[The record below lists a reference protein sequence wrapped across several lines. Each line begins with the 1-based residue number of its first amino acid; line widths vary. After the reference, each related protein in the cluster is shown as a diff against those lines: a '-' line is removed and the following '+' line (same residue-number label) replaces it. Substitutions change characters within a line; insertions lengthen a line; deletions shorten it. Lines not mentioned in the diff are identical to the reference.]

1 MPAGTLGAALSKLPR
16 VSDPRLLV
24 GHENADDAA
33 VFRLTDELALVQTLD
48 FFTPIV
54 DDPYDFGRIAAANSL
69 SDVFAMGGVP
79 TVAMNIVCFP
89 DKELPPEVLGEILRG
104 GHDVVHEAG
113 AVIGGGHSVSDNEL
127 KYGLSVTGT
136 IHPDKIWHNGGAQ
149 LGDILVLTK
158 PLGTG
163 VLSTAL
169 KRGGIPESQLDQLV
183 SSMTHLNRSA
193 SEAGRAVARGLIE
206 DPIHAATDITG
217 FGLLGHAMEVARGS
231 GVRLRFDSSSL
242 PLLEGAYQAVCD
254 GFVTRGDRLNR
265 EYLGGQESI
274 ADDVDPANL
283 SLMLD
288 PQTSGGLLFFVA
300 PEAAEK
306 LTEELTARGTL
317 AAHIIGE
324 VVAGPVGIDIHGA
337 SR

>member
-1 MPAGTLGAALSKLPR
+1 M
-16 VSDPRLLV
+16 
-24 GHENADDAA
+24 
-33 VFRLTDELALVQTLD
+33 VQTLD

-69 SDVFAMGGVP
+69 SDVFAMGGAP

-89 DKELPPEVLGEILRG
+89 DKDLPPEVLAEILRG

-113 AVIGGGHSVSDNEL
+113 AVIGGGHSVSDKEL

-149 LGDILVLTK
+149 VGDILILTK

-169 KRGGIPESQLDQLV
+169 KRGGIPEAQLTALV
-183 SSMTHLNRSA
+183 ASMTHLNRSA
-193 SEAGRAVARGLIE
+193 SEAGRAVAEGHTE

-242 PLLEGAYQAVCD
+242 PLLDGAYQAVCD

-265 EYLGGQESI
+265 EYLGGHEFI
-274 ADDVDPANL
+274 AEDVDPAHL

-300 PEAAEK
+300 PQHAEK
-306 LTEELTARGTL
+306 LTAELTTRGAL
-317 AAHIIGE
+317 AAHVIGE
-324 VVAGPVGIDIHGA
+324 VVRGPVGIEVKGA
-337 SR
+337 SK